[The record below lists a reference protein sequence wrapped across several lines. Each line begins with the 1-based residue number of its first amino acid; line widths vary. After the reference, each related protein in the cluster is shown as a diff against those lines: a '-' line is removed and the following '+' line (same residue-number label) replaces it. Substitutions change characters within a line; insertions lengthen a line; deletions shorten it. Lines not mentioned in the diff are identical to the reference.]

1 LSDQITVRVF
11 KYDGTE
17 YRRWPARL
25 SRQTGPLLVF
35 DARFD
40 TDVDHD
46 LLGQIRCG
54 TRTIEYY
61 WLDRWYN
68 VFQFLNED
76 GSTRLYYCNI
86 NLPPVF
92 EGPTLSY
99 VDLDIDLLV
108 QPDLSLEVLDLDEF
122 EANAAHYHYPVEVIK
137 GSYEALE
144 NLKQMIATSEF
155 PFQTKS
161 AIAPVIN

>member
-1 LSDQITVRVF
+1 MSDLITVRVL
-11 KYDGTE
+11 KYDGSE

-25 SRQTGPLLVF
+25 SRQTEALMVF
-35 DARFD
+35 DAEFD
-40 TDVDHD
+40 ADVEHD

-76 GSTRLYYCNI
+76 GSIRLYYCNI

-92 EGPTLSY
+92 AGGTLTY
-99 VDLDIDLLV
+99 VDLDIDILV
-108 QPDLSLEVLDLDEF
+108 QPDLSSEVLDLDEF
-122 EANAAHYHYPVEVIK
+122 EANAARYHYPDEVIK
-137 GSYEALE
+137 GSYEALQDLE
-144 NLKQMIATSEF
+144 RMIATSEF
-155 PFQTKS
+155 PFQTKP
-161 AIAPVIN
+161 AAAPVIN